1 MIDDLS
7 DRRTAMAAAKATLS
21 AGGAAEAPD
30 AVDPAVLAS
39 WRRCAPALRPDG
51 AGSAPVEPADE
62 ARSRWETSPL
72 SRAAP
77 DLPAHLRAIAETSD
91 LVACVTDAE
100 GRVLVQAAPR
110 RLNRRAE
117 DIGLVQGG
125 IWHESVA
132 GTNGIGLALAVARPV
147 AVFATEHWL
156 DALHEWVCYSAPVH
170 DADGRL
176 VAVVDLST
184 TWRHA
189 NPLALPMVA
198 SLARNLEHEL
208 RAFGPLPASRPALQL
223 RLLGSPSARLGDRPL
238 RLTLRQFEI
247 LAVLCLAGPVTLG
260 ELHAHLYGDRPVT
273 MTTLKA
279 EISRLRRELRG
290 QLTSRPYRLTV
301 DWEADVTR
309 LLARLDQGDVEGA
322 TRLYDGQLLPSS
334 TSPFVEE
341 HRHHVD
347 VALRTAVLQR
357 PSSSVALRYN
367 AVHPYD
373 VEVLERARSAVPDDD
388 PLVPALTGRLAAA
401 EL

>member
-7 DRRTAMAAAKATLS
+7 DRRTAIAAAKATM
-21 AGGAAEAPD
+21 AADEAAATLE
-30 AVDPAVLAS
+30 AVDPAVLDS
-39 WRRCAPALRPDG
+39 WRRCAADLCPDG
-51 AGSAPVEPADE
+51 AEGAPVEPADE
-62 ARSRWETSPL
+62 TRRRWETSPL

-77 DLPAHLRAIAETSD
+77 ALPAHLRVIAETSD

-100 GRVLVQAAPR
+100 GRILVQAAPR
-110 RLNRRAE
+110 SLSHRAE
-117 DIGLVQGG
+117 RIGLVHGG
-125 IWHESVA
+125 VWHESVA
-132 GTNGIGLALAVARPV
+132 GTNGIGLALAVRRPV

-156 DALHEWVCYSAPVH
+156 DRLHEWVCYSAPVH
-170 DADGRL
+170 DPHGRL

-208 RAFGPLPASRPALQL
+208 RACGPAPTGQPALQL
-223 RLLGSPSARLGDRPL
+223 RLLGAPSARLGDRPL
-238 RLTLRQFEI
+238 RLTLRQYEV
-247 LAVLCLAGPVTLG
+247 LAVLCLAGPVSLG

-273 MTTLKA
+273 IATLKA
-279 EISRLRRELRG
+279 EISRLRRELQG

-322 TRLYDGQLLPSS
+322 ARLYDGQLLPAS

-357 PSSSVALRYN
+357 PSPAVALRYN

-373 VEVLERARSAVPDDD
+373 VEVLERVRSAVPDDD
-388 PLVPALTGRLAAA
+388 PMVPALTGRLAAA
-401 EL
+401 GF

>member
-39 WRRCAPALRPDG
+39 WRRCAPVLRPDG

-77 DLPAHLRAIAETSD
+77 PCRPTCGPSETSD

-100 GRVLVQAAPR
+100 GRCWCRPHPG
-110 RLNRRAE
+110 LNRRAE
-117 DIGLVQGG
+117 ASASCKAGSGTSRSPGPTASASRWRCPPGGGLRHRALSTPARV
-125 IWHESVA
+125 
-132 GTNGIGLALAVARPV
+132 GLLARRC
-147 AVFATEHWL
+147 TT
-156 DALHEWVCYSAPVH
+156 
-170 DADGRL
+170 DGRL

-189 NPLALPMVA
+189 NPLPCPWSPRSPAT
-198 SLARNLEHEL
+198 SSTSCGRSARCR
-208 RAFGPLPASRPALQL
+208 RAAGPQL

-238 RLTLRQFEI
+238 RLTLRQYEV
-247 LAVLCLAGPVTLG
+247 LAVLCLAGPVSLG

-273 MTTLKA
+273 IATLKA
-279 EISRLRRELRG
+279 EISRLRRELQG

-322 TRLYDGQLLPSS
+322 ARLYDGQLLPAS

-357 PSSSVALRYN
+357 PSPAVALRYN

-373 VEVLERARSAVPDDD
+373 VEVLERVRSAVPDDD
-388 PLVPALTGRLAAA
+388 PMVPALTGRLAAA
-401 EL
+401 GF